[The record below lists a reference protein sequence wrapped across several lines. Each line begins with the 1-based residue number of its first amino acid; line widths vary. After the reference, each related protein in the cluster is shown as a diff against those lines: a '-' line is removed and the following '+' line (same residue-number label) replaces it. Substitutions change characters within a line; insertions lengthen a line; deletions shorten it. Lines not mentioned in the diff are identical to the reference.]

1 MLDGIFG
8 VLEEQQKQD
17 GEVCRPEFSPNY
29 GVDGWPLL
37 SDPAAR
43 QKLETFVLRNCIPER
58 HRYRLADGS
67 QGVVYFDAR
76 GRATSSRLTE
86 VPDADLMRMADE
98 KRSGFRPETGR
109 KDHGYRGA
117 VQEDREELKE
127 GAGDPIS
134 IGIGKQMAAGR
145 KQGVVDRKRYAD
157 PDDLKDR
164 MDALGEKAAAEFS
177 AAARSAEVLMHY
189 GWGDPTRSNLGM
201 DKRTMLAVKDLEKE
215 LSAGFYVL
223 GQIMG
228 LRGKGK

>member
-29 GVDGWPLL
+29 GIDGWPLL

-43 QKLETFVLRNCIPER
+43 QKLETFVLRNCIPEH

-67 QGVVYFDAR
+67 QGVVYFDSR

-117 VQEDREELKE
+117 VQEGKELEEGMKFHVE
-127 GAGDPIS
+127 P
-134 IGIGKQMAAGR
+134 
-145 KQGVVDRKRYAD
+145 KRLFPA
-157 PDDLKDR
+157 
-164 MDALGEKAAAEFS
+164 MEKAVDLIVK
-177 AAARSAEVLMHY
+177 ARVAVRDVHEL
-189 GWGDPTRSNLGM
+189 
-201 DKRTMLAVKDLEKE
+201 LAQVNQDATGIVWTDNYQNSEISKVAKDLYK
-215 LSAGFYVL
+215 LDWDMGDGFRSIESLERKLKTKVV
-223 GQIMG
+223 
-228 LRGKGK
+228 KGGR

>member
-8 VLEEQQKQD
+8 VLEEQQKRD

-29 GVDGWPLL
+29 GIDGWPLL

-43 QKLETFVLRNCIPER
+43 QKLETFVLRNCIPEH

-67 QGVVYFDAR
+67 QGVVYFDSR

-117 VQEDREELKE
+117 VQEDQELGEGMEYHVQPQKVFSSMREAVDSLVEARVKMRKVSDYLTR
-127 GAGDPIS
+127 IS
-134 IGIGKQMAAGR
+134 QDAS
-145 KQGVVDRKRYAD
+145 GVVWTDNYHDRAI
-157 PDDLKDR
+157 
-164 MDALGEKAAAEFS
+164 E
-177 AAARSAEVLMHY
+177 
-189 GWGDPTRSNLGM
+189 
-201 DKRTMLAVKDLEKE
+201 AVTK
-215 LSAGFYVL
+215 
-223 GQIMG
+223 G
-228 LRGKGK
+228 LRKLDNDIGDGFRSIESLETKLRKKVVKGGR